1 MKRKR
6 KTSTHPECPSEGKE
20 PSKEECEFKKSW
32 VKYHPDKNRGC
43 PKEAEVKFKNLNE
56 LCELN
61 EGISSSS
68 RDKKRRKWRKWV
80 VNDDSRGFRIPV
92 NTQRGPGSG
101 PGPITLNDDSIEP
114 VFHIDDIWW
123 GATDDLRLTFI
134 THRRLKELI
143 DQSPTMKTNPK
154 ADTVIFPLED
164 TRNTWGPRD
173 YLKHLIILCSLKDGQ
188 WSVRVEDNEG
198 KWNSEKALNEKYYRD
213 KCFGS
218 FAQFCDYI
226 SKGGTYNLSEGI
238 EAGGRN
244 GGSKSGRKKSRSK
257 KIKKKRQRKRKSL
270 KSKRR

>member
-20 PSKEECEFKKSW
+20 PSKEECEFKKLW

-43 PKEAEVKFKNLNE
+43 PKEAEEKFKNLNE
-56 LCELN
+56 LCSELN

-68 RDKKRRKWRKWV
+68 SRNRKRRKWEE
-80 VNDDSRGFRIPV
+80 NDDGRGFRIPV
-92 NTQRGPGSG
+92 NTLLRGPGPG

-114 VFHIDDIWW
+114 VFNIDDVWW

-198 KWNSEKALNEKYYRD
+198 KWNSEKDLNEKYYRD
-213 KCFGS
+213 KCLGS

-226 SKGGTYNLSEGI
+226 SKGGIYNLSEGI
-238 EAGGRN
+238 EQ
-244 GGSKSGRKKSRSK
+244 SGRKKSRSK